1 MSKKSELKKLLKS
14 KLILV
19 SLLATSAGVT
29 LTGCPNPENNDQVS
43 SSTET
48 STAREYTLSEL
59 EKLKEEQIK
68 CKEEEQE
75 NVSDLIK
82 FNEQM
87 QEEYSKYYSYEG
99 NKLTKEEYQKI
110 LINNPATGSETE
122 ENSYSFK

>member
-48 STAREYTLSEL
+48 STAREYTPSEL

-110 LINNPATGSETE
+110 LINNPATGSEIE

>member
-29 LTGCPNPENNDQVS
+29 LTGCPNPENNDQFS

-48 STAREYTLSEL
+48 STAREYTPSEL

>member
-48 STAREYTLSEL
+48 STAREYTQSEI

>member
-43 SSTET
+43 SSAET
-48 STAREYTLSEL
+48 STAREYTPSEL

>member
-29 LTGCPNPENNDQVS
+29 LTGCSNPENNDQVY

-48 STAREYTLSEL
+48 STAREYTPSEL

>member
-48 STAREYTLSEL
+48 STVREYTPSEL

>member
-14 KLILV
+14 KLILA

-43 SSTET
+43 VSTET
-48 STAREYTLSEL
+48 STAREYTPSEL

-75 NVSDLIK
+75 NVSDLIE

-87 QEEYSKYYSYEG
+87 QEDYSKYYSYEG